1 MSLGAI
7 HWNNL
12 TNFTLPVKQNTGF
25 FGIKINSTTASTATV
40 KYLIQ
45 IVQGIDLRDY
55 RGELFADTRIIFLVF
70 LGNNMGDLGIGHPR
84 MGMHNRLKKLVASN
98 ITLGTDL
105 HLTDHAQTIFSR
117 I

>member
-12 TNFTLPVKQNTGF
+12 TNFALPVKQNAGF
-25 FGIKINSTTASTATV
+25 FGVKINRTAASAATV
-40 KYLIQ
+40 KYLVQ
-45 IVQGIDLRDY
+45 IVQGIDLRQY
-55 RGELFADTRIIFLVF
+55 RGKLLADTRVIFLVF
-70 LGNNMGDLGIGHPR
+70 LGNNMRDLGIGHPR

-105 HLTDHAQTIFSR
+105 HFTDHTQTIFSW